1 MPSPIKTSLIQPS
14 LIDGPLIGWAFS
26 EFCATSFYTDVKV
39 EKLYYLQGLR
49 VRGQEGVQRDGR
61 RQQGDYLHE
70 EEVFPILSE
79 PHYLILVRPEPL
91 TSEEELH
98 SADHNPVHHHHIDSD
113 N

>member
-1 MPSPIKTSLIQPS
+1 M
-14 LIDGPLIGWAFS
+14 
-26 EFCATSFYTDVKV
+26 YVKI

-79 PHYLILVRPEPL
+79 PHYLILVAGQN
-91 TSEEELH
+91 H
-98 SADHNPVHHHHIDSD
+98 SFRGRASLSGQSPSPPTPHR
-113 N
+113 

>member
-1 MPSPIKTSLIQPS
+1 MLDSAKSTII
-14 LIDGPLIGWAFS
+14 LIGWAFS
-26 EFCATSFYTDVKV
+26 EFCATLFYTDVKV

-79 PHYLILVRPEPL
+79 PHYLILVAGQN
-91 TSEEELH
+91 H
-98 SADHNPVHHHHIDSD
+98 SFRGRASLSGQSPSPPPPHR
-113 N
+113 